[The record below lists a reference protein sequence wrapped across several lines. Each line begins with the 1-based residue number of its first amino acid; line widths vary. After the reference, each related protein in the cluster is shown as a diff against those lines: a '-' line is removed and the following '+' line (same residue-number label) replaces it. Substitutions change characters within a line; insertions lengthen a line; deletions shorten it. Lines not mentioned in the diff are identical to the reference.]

1 MKSNIGNRHLLA
13 LAFKYEQEWTKIGY
27 DKNWESEE
35 VNLQFIRAHAFVT
48 SPQRGNGGRKNKTKI
63 VDGCGC

>member
-1 MKSNIGNRHLLA
+1 MKLNTGNRHLLA

-48 SPQRGNGGRKNKTKI
+48 SPQRGNG
-63 VDGCGC
+63 C